1 MLIYIAIALV
11 NGICISLSRSVNG
24 RLSMERN
31 AFYASLW
38 NHIIGFLFLTLVI
51 LVMSGGFSG
60 FQFNAPWFAYIG
72 GAIGALFVAINS
84 YILPRTG
91 STQAAMLIISGQM
104 ISGVVIDQIL
114 HPGHTLWAKLAGV
127 LVIIAGIWVSKVSAM
142 KKAGVDVALW
152 PTLPGKK
159 TRLKH

>member
-1 MLIYIAIALV
+1 MIIYIAIALI
-11 NGICISLSRSVNG
+11 NGICISLSRSING

-38 NHIIGFLFLTLVI
+38 NHIVGFVFLTLVI
-51 LVMSGGFSG
+51 LVMSGGFSA
-60 FQFNAPWFAYIG
+60 FHFTAPWFAYIG

-104 ISGVVIDQIL
+104 ISGVVIDQLL
-114 HPGHTLWAKLAGV
+114 HPGNTLWVKLAGV
-127 LVIIAGIWVSKVSAM
+127 MVIIAGIWVSKISAM
-142 KKAGVDVALW
+142 KKSGAAVALC
-152 PTLPGKK
+152 PTQPARKSG
-159 TRLKH
+159 LKQ

>member
-1 MLIYIAIALV
+1 MIIYIAIALI
-11 NGICISLSRSVNG
+11 NGICISLSRSING

-38 NHIIGFLFLTLVI
+38 NHIVGFIFLTLVI
-51 LVMSGGFSG
+51 LAMRGGFSG
-60 FQFNAPWFAYIG
+60 FHFNAPWFAYIG

-104 ISGVVIDQIL
+104 ISGVVIDQLL
-114 HPGHTLWAKLAGV
+114 HPGQALWAKLLGV

-142 KKAGVDVALW
+142 KKTGAEVALF
-152 PTLPGKK
+152 PSLSAKK
-159 TRLKH
+159 SGLKQ